1 MSFPGS
7 SVSKQSAYYVGDPGS
22 VLGSGRSSG
31 EGNGNPLQNSCL
43 ENSMDRG
50 TWKYSSWGLKES
62 DMTERLTHT
71 WAYYPFILSFILTRI
86 YYAKVRTIVVWGS
99 KE

>member
-1 MSFPGS
+1 
-7 SVSKQSAYYVGDPGS
+7 
-22 VLGSGRSSG
+22 
-31 EGNGNPLQNSCL
+31 
-43 ENSMDRG
+43 MDRG

-86 YYAKVRTIVVWGS
+86 YYAKVRTIVVWGP